1 MNTKIKQNGT
11 ALNRCAQKN
20 QVAQKPKSEQE
31 TGNKKSEQGK
41 RISEI
46 WRTRHANGKISDRC
60 YPGGGRNFDQQG
72 GKVTV
77 RSGQRFLD

>member
-1 MNTKIKQNGT
+1 MNTNIKQNGT

-31 TGNKKSEQGK
+31 TGNKKSDQGK

-46 WRTRHANGKISDRC
+46 WRTRHANGKISDC
-60 YPGGGRNFDQQG
+60 GGRNFDQQG
-72 GKVTV
+72 GMVTV